1 VSRPLIEPATGE
13 APESE
18 PSGTQEEPIGGP
30 GSTLFRLA
38 LATFC
43 VLALELATIRWMS
56 GQVRIFAYFN
66 NLVLIGTI
74 LGMGLGIAIGR
85 RRPELYHRF
94 FPALFVFA
102 LVVGTASITGLS
114 GLSFPDVSIHLWGA
128 QQTARMGS
136 FVLNLLL
143 VLALFWGVVTV
154 FALASTAVGHFFG
167 RGNTL
172 ASYSFDLL
180 GSLLGVLAFAV
191 VTSLGVGPAVW
202 FAVACVPFPVL
213 APG

>member
-38 LATFC
+38 LATFG
-43 VLALELATIRWMS
+43 VLALELATIRGMS

-180 GSLLGVLAFAV
+180 GVLAFAV